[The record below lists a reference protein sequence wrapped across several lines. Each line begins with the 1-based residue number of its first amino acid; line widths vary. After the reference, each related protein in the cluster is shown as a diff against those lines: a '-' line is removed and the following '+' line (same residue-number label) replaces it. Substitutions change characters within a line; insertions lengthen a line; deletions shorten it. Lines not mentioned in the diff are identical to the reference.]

1 MEVLRYFRETNYREK
16 DLVNNYKKKTK
27 KKKKREKIKSNKRD
41 PELE

>member
-16 DLVNNYKKKTK
+16 DLVNNYKKNK
-27 KKKKREKIKSNKRD
+27 KKTKREKIKSNKRD